1 MLNPPPQETFAFYG
15 SAAKRLSL
23 KKHQVVLD
31 DGKYII
37 EFWKHPPLLPGLDK
51 LDPLSTIITT
61 LDIAND
67 ERVAGEQDEI
77 LENFKW

>member
-1 MLNPPPQETFAFYG
+1 MG
-15 SAAKRLSL
+15 SARLHGL
-23 KKHQVVLD
+23 RKL
-31 DGKYII
+31 
-37 EFWKHPPLLPGLDK
+37 LLPGLDK